1 MRNKL
6 VFFLTSEAFLL
17 GFLIYAL
24 TTHFFR
30 SKGLEPQSWESVLLS
45 HFNYMLFS
53 YITFFIIIYIRFYL
67 ENYKEE

>member
-6 VFFLTSEAFLL
+6 VFFLTLEAFLL

-30 SKGLEPQSWESVLLS
+30 SKGLEPQSWDFVFLKYFKQLL
-45 HFNYMLFS
+45 LF
-53 YITFFIIIYIRFYL
+53 YIMIFVITYIKLYL
-67 ENYKEE
+67 ENYKEK

>member
-6 VFFLTSEAFLL
+6 VFFLTLEAFLL

-30 SKGLEPQSWESVLLS
+30 SKGLEPQSWDFVFLKYFKQLL
-45 HFNYMLFS
+45 LF
-53 YITFFIIIYIRFYL
+53 YIMIFVITYIKLYL